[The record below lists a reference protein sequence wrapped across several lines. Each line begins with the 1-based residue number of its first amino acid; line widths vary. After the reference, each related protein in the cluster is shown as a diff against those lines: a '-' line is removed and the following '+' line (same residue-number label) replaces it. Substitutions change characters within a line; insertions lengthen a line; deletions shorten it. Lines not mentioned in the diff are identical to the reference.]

1 MADGDGQVDLKL
13 VNEFIML
20 NKEKDALEG
29 RVEAIDQRLRELKV
43 ELSAA
48 FIEANMQN
56 IQVGDRKVY
65 LARNLWSSFVPGD
78 DLDNAL
84 AIFRKH
90 QLDWMI
96 KPTIN
101 GQTLSSWVREQERA
115 SDAIDFT
122 AFVESLPEDLRSV
135 LRISEVFDVRSVSA
149 GQSR

>member
-20 NKEKDALEG
+20 NKEKDALTW
-29 RVEAIDQRLRELKV
+29 RVEAIDARLKELKV

-84 AIFRKH
+84 AVLRKH

-96 KPTIN
+96 KPTVN

-149 GQSR
+149 GKSR